1 MKFCLKENHSMNHIL
16 CIHKETEFFSLIFVI
31 NRLNFSKIFTNTNYC
46 VHVYNIFNIPSN
58 FLLVIQYIII
68 NRFYRSI
75 LQRIN
80 RCRMGPIENMAI
92 NRRATRLN
100 FWLFIKKGVQ
110 RVYISLQINDASLI
124 LFTLATT
131 SNLIATM

>member
-1 MKFCLKENHSMNHIL
+1 MKFRLKENHFMNHIL

-31 NRLNFSKIFTNTNYC
+31 NRLNFHKIFTKTIIAL
-46 VHVYNIFNIPSN
+46 VYNIFNIPSN
-58 FLLVIQYIII
+58 FLIQYTII

-80 RCRMGPIENMAI
+80 RCRMGSIENMAI

-100 FWLFIKKGVQ
+100 VHQKRCATCIL
-110 RVYISLQINDASLI
+110 LQINDASLI

>member
-1 MKFCLKENHSMNHIL
+1 MKFRLKENHFMNHIL

-31 NRLNFSKIFTNTNYC
+31 NRLNFHKIFTKTIIALTF
-46 VHVYNIFNIPSN
+46 VIFLI
-58 FLLVIQYIII
+58 FLLTFLYKYFRILYYTII

-80 RCRMGPIENMAI
+80 RCRMGFIENMAI

-100 FWLFIKKGVQ
+100 VHQKRCATCI
-110 RVYISLQINDASLI
+110 YIVANK
-124 LFTLATT
+124 
-131 SNLIATM
+131 

>member
-31 NRLNFSKIFTNTNYC
+31 NRLNFSKIFTKTIIALTF
-46 VHVYNIFNIPSN
+46 VIFLI
-58 FLLVIQYIII
+58 FLLTFLYKYFRILYYTII

-80 RCRMGPIENMAI
+80 RCRMGSIENMAI

-100 FWLFIKKGVQ
+100 VHQKRCATCIYIVANKWRQFNFI
-110 RVYISLQINDASLI
+110 YLSNDE
-124 LFTLATT
+124 
-131 SNLIATM
+131 